1 MTPRT
6 ARFLRLGGLL
16 AAVALAGLL
25 AFTAGRLLAPPPERV
40 GTVLQNPQA
49 VGDLTLAEGPEGRA
63 TTLEAFAG
71 RADWT
76 LVFFGFVNCPDV
88 CPLTMGSL
96 AETYRDLGE
105 PDALQVAL
113 ITVDP
118 QNDDAARTH
127 AYAAGFHPDFVGFA
141 GSAEQIAAAAQRFFV
156 GYAGEGRDIV
166 HTEAVGLVDADGV
179 LRAVYAQDAVPRI
192 GVDLVDLVAGDPL

>member
-1 MTPRT
+1 VTPRT
-6 ARFLRLGGLL
+6 ARALRIGIVLAAAAL
-16 AAVALAGLL
+16 AAVA
-25 AFTAGRLLAPPPERV
+25 AFTAGRLLAPAPERV
-40 GTVLQNPQA
+40 GTILTNPQPVA
-49 VGDLTLAEGPEGRA
+49 DLPLARGPEGRE
-63 TTLEAFAG
+63 TTIGAFAG
-71 RADWT
+71 GADWT
-76 LVFFGFVNCPDV
+76 LVFFGFTNCPDV

-105 PDALQVAL
+105 PDALQVAM

-127 AYAAGFHPDFVGFA
+127 AYAAGFHPAFVGFA

-166 HTEAVGLVDADGV
+166 HTEAVGLVDRDGV
-179 LRAVYAQDAVPRI
+179 LRAVYAADAVPRI
-192 GVDLVDLVAGDPL
+192 GDDLVDLVAGDPL